1 MLEVNDLTFS
11 FDSKQSMLSNISFS
25 LNAGD
30 VLSIIGLNGAGKT
43 TLLRCI
49 SQRYRTYTGSIKYKN
64 KDLRDLTIKERAKI
78 IGFASLNEAVDSDIS
93 VVDYLCMGLAT
104 QIAYYS
110 APGVK
115 QYEYAYEICEKYGY
129 GHLAERNMRTLSQG
143 ESQIVTILRVLMQNP
158 EVIIF
163 DEPTAALDLKNQ
175 KLLLDVIKRLSD
187 DGKIIIQVTHN
198 PDHLFLL
205 GGKALVL
212 SRGSYL
218 LGAVD
223 DILTEA
229 VLSKLYETDIKIASF
244 KGVKKLIY

>member
-93 VVDYLCMGLAT
+93 VVD
-104 QIAYYS
+104 
-110 APGVK
+110 
-115 QYEYAYEICEKYGY
+115 
-129 GHLAERNMRTLSQG
+129 
-143 ESQIVTILRVLMQNP
+143 
-158 EVIIF
+158 
-163 DEPTAALDLKNQ
+163 
-175 KLLLDVIKRLSD
+175 
-187 DGKIIIQVTHN
+187 
-198 PDHLFLL
+198 FL
-205 GGKALVL
+205 
-212 SRGSYL
+212 
-218 LGAVD
+218 
-223 DILTEA
+223 E
-229 VLSKLYETDIKIASF
+229 
-244 KGVKKLIY
+244 